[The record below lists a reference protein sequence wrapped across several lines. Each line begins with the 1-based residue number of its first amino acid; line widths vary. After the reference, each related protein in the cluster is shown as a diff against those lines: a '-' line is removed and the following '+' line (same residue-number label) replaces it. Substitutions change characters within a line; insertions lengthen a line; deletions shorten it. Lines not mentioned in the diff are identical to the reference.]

1 MRQLADT
8 SLLLKI
14 MFHFTCREKKIC
26 STIKKAE
33 NIMNMIVFNFFM
45 PFLIVLIVKTSH
57 IFAVIYFSFSRNILN
72 KVWKSFN
79 AKFGPQLKDCESSY
93 QVIQILVLF
102 CKLVDLI
109 LGWNFSVK
117 KNCQKNEFWM
127 GIGRVR
133 SKRCFQRHLVT
144 KYLR

>member
-33 NIMNMIVFNFFM
+33 NIMNMIVCNFFM

-57 IFAVIYFSFSRNILN
+57 IFAGIYLAFPKTSLT
-72 KVWKSFN
+72 K
-79 AKFGPQLKDCESSY
+79 LESLSMPN
-93 QVIQILVLF
+93 L
-102 CKLVDLI
+102 DL
-109 LGWNFSVK
+109 S
-117 KNCQKNEFWM
+117 
-127 GIGRVR
+127 
-133 SKRCFQRHLVT
+133 
-144 KYLR
+144 